1 MYLPNPIYH
10 QLAFGGILL
19 TCIARNVVL
28 IRRLPKQG
36 VEQAITAAVPVAGVD
51 GSRKGDTA
59 SPAATTTAA
68 APAKS
73 SKTRTLRRNAR
84 AKISLTLLQGILTFI
99 AGFAAWN
106 VDNVFCDQL
115 RYGREVMARYGIGA
129 LGFLLQGEWQGRIC
143 FVPFRSV
150 PKGDANANA

>member
-1 MYLPNPIYH
+1 
-10 QLAFGGILL
+10 
-19 TCIARNVVL
+19 V
-28 IRRLPKQG
+28 
-36 VEQAITAAVPVAGVD
+36 
-51 GSRKGDTA
+51 
-59 SPAATTTAA
+59 
-68 APAKS
+68 KS
-73 SKTRTLRRNAR
+73 SKTRTIRRNAR

-143 FVPFRSV
+143 FVPFRFV